1 MRKIKRTVSVI
12 AMLLIVSCLVLSPSQ
27 GQESQEKVIKN
38 LTLVNADIRS
48 VLSYLADYG
57 GVNIVPGPSVRDTV
71 SLRLRDVTW
80 RQALDIVLN
89 THGLS
94 GVESDGFI
102 KVVPTSRYMATKNA
116 EEKYLYEQRAIARM
130 QTRIIPISYATAR
143 DLVKPVKAVLSD
155 RGVIDTDDRTNSII
169 IKDIPENLQKAEEMI
184 GALDKET
191 AQIRISAQL
200 LEVES
205 AYLSELGINWSAISR
220 KTVDHPSLTPGDS
233 STYTPEYEVA
243 QQAADLVSD
252 PIGIFKYSTIESDFN
267 IDAAISAIVS
277 SSKGRIIGHPE
288 ITTVDNMEANIQMGQ
303 DIPIKQFDES
313 GNVVITFYK
322 VGTKLRVTPHITSES
337 RILMHLLPER
347 SSYQFDANGIIINTQ
362 NAETH
367 VVVSNGQTAVIGG
380 LTTQEIKNYNSGI
393 PLLKDIPI
401 VGHAFRYTK
410 KEVTSRDLLI
420 FVTPTIVEQQPQ

>member
-1 MRKIKRTVSVI
+1 MTRIKRSVSVI
-12 AMLLIVSCLVLSPSQ
+12 ALFLIVCCLILSPSR
-27 GQESQEKVIKN
+27 GQEQQDRVIKN

-57 GVNIVPGPSVRDTV
+57 GVNIIPAPTVRDSV

-102 KVVPTSRYMATKNA
+102 KVVPTAQYMANQA
-116 EEKYLYEQRAIARM
+116 VQEKYLQEQRALARM
-130 QTRIIPISYATAR
+130 QTKIIPVNNATAKN
-143 DLVKPVKAVLSD
+143 LIKPLKAVLSE
-155 RGVIDTDDRTNSII
+155 RGVVDTDDRTNSLIV
-169 IKDIPENLQKAEEMI
+169 KDIPENLEKVEEMI
-184 GALDKET
+184 GVLDREN

-205 AYLSELGINWSAISR
+205 AYLSELGINWSAISQ
-220 KTVDHPSLTPGDS
+220 KAVQQPPADPGDS
-233 STYTPEYEVA
+233 ILYTPEYEVA
-243 QQAADLVSD
+243 QTAADLVTN
-252 PIGIFKYSTIESDFN
+252 PIGIFKYSTVEEDFN
-267 IDAAISAIVS
+267 INAAISAIVS
-277 SSKGRIIGHPE
+277 NSKGRIIGHPE

-322 VGTKLRVTPHITSES
+322 VGTKLRVTPHVTSEN

-362 NAETH
+362 NAETN
-367 VVVSNGQTAVIGG
+367 VVVNNGQTAVIGG
-380 LTTQEIKNYNSGI
+380 LTTQEVKNYNAGI
-393 PLLKDIPI
+393 PLLKDIP
-401 VGHAFRYTK
+401 VLGNAFRYTK
-410 KEVTSRDLLI
+410 KEVINRDLLI
-420 FVTPTIVEQQPQ
+420 FVTPTIVEEQ

>member
-1 MRKIKRTVSVI
+1 MTRTKSSISAI
-12 AMLLIVSCLVLSPSQ
+12 ALFLILCGMVLSPSR
-27 GQESQEKVIKN
+27 GEENPGKVIKN

-57 GVNIVPGPSVRDTV
+57 GVNIIPAPTLRDSVTI
-71 SLRLRDVTW
+71 RLRDVTW

-89 THGLS
+89 TYGLS

-102 KVVPTSRYMATKNA
+102 RVVPTSQHLADMAVQ
-116 EEKYLYEQRAIARM
+116 EKYLYEQRAIASM
-130 QTRIIPISYATAR
+130 QTKIIPIDNATAN
-143 DLVKPVKAVLSD
+143 DLLKPLKAVLSE
-155 RGVIDTDDRTNSII
+155 RGVVDTDDRTNSII
-169 IKDIPENLQKAEEMI
+169 VKDIPENIQKVEEMI
-184 GALDKET
+184 EALDKET
-191 AQIRISAQL
+191 AQIRIAAQL

-205 AYLSELGINWSAISR
+205 AYLSELGINWSAISQEAVER
-220 KTVDHPSLTPGDS
+220 PPSDPGDS
-233 STYTPEYEVA
+233 SSFSPEYEVA
-243 QQAADLVSD
+243 QRAADLVSF
-252 PIGIFKYSTIESDFN
+252 PIGIFKYSTVEEGFN

-322 VGTKLRVTPHITSES
+322 VGTKLRVTPHVTSES
-337 RILMHLLPER
+337 RILMHLMPER

-362 NAETH
+362 NAETN

-380 LTTQEIKNYNSGI
+380 LTTQEVKNYNAGI
-393 PLLKDIPI
+393 PLLKDIP
-401 VGHAFRYTK
+401 VLGHAFRYTK
-410 KEVTSRDLLI
+410 KEVVNRDLLI
-420 FVTPTIVEQQPQ
+420 FVTPTIVEQQ

>member
-1 MRKIKRTVSVI
+1 MTRIKRSISII
-12 AMLLIVSCLVLSPSQ
+12 ALFLVLCCIILSPSR
-27 GQESQEKVIKN
+27 GEESPDKVIKN

-48 VLSYLADYG
+48 VLSYLAEYG
-57 GVNIVPGPSVRDTV
+57 GVNIIPAPSVRDSV

-80 RQALDIVLN
+80 RQALDIILN

-102 KVVPTSRYMATKNA
+102 KVVPTTRYMANQA
-116 EEKYLYEQRAIARM
+116 AQEKYLQEQRNLARM
-130 QTRIIPISYATAR
+130 QTKIISIDNATAK
-143 DLVKPVKAVLSD
+143 DLVKPLKAVLSE
-155 RGVIDTDDRTNSII
+155 RGVVDTDDRTNSII
-169 IKDIPENLQKAEEMI
+169 VKDIPENIQKVEEMV
-184 GALDKET
+184 AVLDKET

-205 AYLSELGINWSAISR
+205 SYLSELGINWSAISQ
-220 KTVDHPSLTPGDS
+220 KVVQHPPAAPGDS
-233 STYTPEYEVA
+233 ILYTPEYQVA
-243 QQAADLVSD
+243 QAAADLVSD
-252 PIGIFKYSTIESDFN
+252 PIGIFKYSTVERDFN
-267 IDAAISAIVS
+267 ISAAISAIVS

-322 VGTKLRVTPHITSES
+322 VGTKLRVTPHVTSEN
-337 RILMHLLPER
+337 RILMHLMPER

-367 VVVSNGQTAVIGG
+367 VVVNNGQTAVIGG
-380 LTTQEIKNYNSGI
+380 LTTQEVKNYNAGI

-401 VGHAFRYTK
+401 LGRAFRYTK
-410 KEVTSRDLLI
+410 KEVINRDLLI
-420 FVTPTIVEQQPQ
+420 FVTPTIVEER